1 MDRTEMTQNLVAKAN
16 TTINAARWAVW
27 DALISPEAIKEYM
40 FGTNVKSDWEVDSPI
55 TWKGEWEGR
64 PYEDKGVILQAK
76 PERMLQYTHFSPL
89 SGLDDVPE
97 NYHTITIELLDA
109 GSQTRVLLTQ
119 DKNFTEEERAHSQK
133 NWEMMLQGLKKYVEA
148 S

>member
-1 MDRTEMTQNLVAKAN
+1 MDRTEINQNLVAKAG

-27 DALISPEAIKEYM
+27 DALVSPEAIKEYM
-40 FGTNVKSDWEVDSPI
+40 FGTNVKSDWQAGSPI

-64 PYEDKGVILQAK
+64 PYEDKGVIVQAK

-89 SGLDDVPE
+89 SGLPDVPE
-97 NYHTITIELLDA
+97 NYHNITIELLDA

-119 DKNFTEEERAHSQK
+119 DKNATEEERAHSQK

>member
-16 TTINAARWAVW
+16 TTINAGRWAVW